1 MRRSAG
7 GCYEIRGTHVR
18 RVTTGPAE
26 ADTVAR
32 WCERREDL
40 LRESATIADP
50 DHRLTAEEAGL
61 WRAMWKEL
69 EEVDAAVTRLE
80 QDSGLPPA
88 NLDRTALCRWENEG
102 GTPHTVPPKEG
113 RLPAKGAVEATTVT
127 TSDVTAASVTAA
139 SEARWQAWLA
149 KGRVQDLRTQRI
161 TRLVGVGA
169 AIAGVVALAT
179 ALLVR

>member
-18 RVTTGPAE
+18 RVTTGPVE

-32 WCERREDL
+32 WSERREDL

-69 EEVDAAVTRLE
+69 ETVDAAVTRLE
-80 QDSGLPPA
+80 QDSGLPPG
-88 NLDRTALCRWENEG
+88 NLDRTAVCRWENEG
-102 GTPHTVPPKEG
+102 GAPHTVPPKEG
-113 RLPAKGAVEATTVT
+113 RLASKGAVEATAVT
-127 TSDVTAASVTAA
+127 TSDVTEA

-161 TRLVGVGA
+161 ARLAGVGFA
-169 AIAGVVALAT
+169 AAGVVALAT